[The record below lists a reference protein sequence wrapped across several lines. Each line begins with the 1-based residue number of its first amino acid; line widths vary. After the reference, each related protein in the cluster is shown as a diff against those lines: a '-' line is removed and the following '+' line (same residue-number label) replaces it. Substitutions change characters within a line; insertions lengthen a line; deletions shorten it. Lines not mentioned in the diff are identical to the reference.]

1 MNKKKLEKAAKALMS
16 MEPVKLQR
24 PKKRPKKPT
33 KKDLHRK
40 FRMKLSRKGKP
51 IMEEVQ
57 ESE

>member
-16 MEPVKLQR
+16 MEPVKLQ
-24 PKKRPKKPT
+24 RPKKPT